1 MCIELLEDKRNKI
14 LMKNNSIVK
23 AKYNLTTNESKVFL
37 LMLFKM
43 QKINDGILS
52 CNITYDEFK
61 ESIKSSRDNTI
72 KNISNILS
80 NLRKKPIYFKIKNN
94 DHLQWGEF
102 GFLNGY
108 FYNDKTKN
116 FTIEAS
122 QKIYDV
128 MKNYLTDGYTPNN
141 LTILMKLRN
150 PNTYRLY
157 DLLRLWSG
165 VKTKINYT
173 IDELKEYLMLDENY
187 PQYGNFKRRVIV
199 PAIKELNKTGF
210 FEIDFKEVKQGR
222 KVVSID
228 FLVKDLDKRIY
239 FKNLHE
245 IKEEEQ
251 VLEYKKKPKEIVKKQ
266 EIVENKIENILH
278 IKNKAVIKMINNK
291 FKDYDFEKHKEII
304 WECEIITIEKD
315 NNIYDSINA
324 NNYKYFINTLANKI
338 QLEKGN
344 KDTFNDFPQRTYDF
358 EDFEA
363 KILGRN

>member
-1 MCIELLEDKRNKI
+1 MCIELLEDKRDKI

-43 QKINDGILS
+43 QKVNEGVLS

-61 ESIKSSRDNTI
+61 DSIKSTRDNTI

-102 GFLNGY
+102 GFINGY
-108 FYNDKTKN
+108 FYNDKAKT

-150 PNTYRLY
+150 PNAYRLY

-173 IDELKEYLMLDENY
+173 IDELKEYLMLDGNY
-187 PQYGNFKRRVIV
+187 PEYGNFKRRVIV

-239 FKNLHE
+239 FKSLEE
-245 IKEEEQ
+245 INKEDNI
-251 VLEYKKKPKEIVKKQ
+251 LESRIKPKEIVKAQ
-266 EIVENKIENILH
+266 EIVDNKIESILH
-278 IKNKAVIKMINNK
+278 IENKAVIKMINNK
-291 FKDYDFEKHKEII
+291 FKNYDFDLNKETV
-304 WECEIITIEKD
+304 WECEIITLEKD

-338 QLEKGN
+338 NLENQN
-344 KDTFNDFPQRTYDF
+344 KDTFNDFPQRRYDF
-358 EDFEA
+358 EELETQLLLR
-363 KILGRN
+363 K